1 MIKAEL
7 ILDTR
12 SKSKNGYPVKIRIY
26 DTLAKTKS
34 PHKYVNL
41 KVYQN
46 NLDLKLDPFLRR
58 RAADLDNEVNFCNEN
73 FYKLDE
79 AVDLIKN
86 GIPPDDIDLEI
97 ELLEKKLEILK
108 KKKGIQKGVG
118 FIEFT
123 NTLIAERKIK
133 KIPTDSYTR
142 IIKSVESFITPKLDI
157 PINSITKEWV
167 NDYDLFF
174 KEKKLTD
181 SSIHTYISIIRAIY
195 REAQTRESLNIKSD
209 NPFNKLR
216 NFKKE
221 KIESELTI
229 DDLIKIKNLSI
240 NDIKTRSNIGSFG
253 IKRLADIFLFQFAIG
268 GQDMAEIGMLKWS
281 NIKDGRVK
289 IKRHKNRFKKSSGEY
304 IDNKLNDFCLNVIE
318 TYGDKQDE
326 RVFSFLINP
335 DLEMNRYRNQI
346 NKFNKV
352 GFSVLAKTIGSTNTF
367 TTKST
372 RYLFRTEGGNLLVDS
387 YILMKLQGHSPK
399 GITFGYQGALN
410 YDVQDREHQKILDL
424 VFKE

>member
-1 MIKAEL
+1 MIKADL

-12 SKSKNGYPVKIRIY
+12 TKSKNGYPVKIRVY
-26 DTLAKTKS
+26 DTLVKTKS
-34 PHKYVNL
+34 PHKYISL
-41 KVYQN
+41 KIYQN
-46 NLDLKLDPFLRR
+46 SQQLKLDATLRKR
-58 RAADLDNEVNFCNEN
+58 ISDLDNEVEFCNQN
-73 FYKLDE
+73 FYKLEE

-97 ELLEKKLEILK
+97 ELLEKKLEFLK
-108 KKKGIQKGVG
+108 KKKGLERGIGI
-118 FIEFT
+118 IEFT
-123 NTLIAERKIK
+123 NTLIQERKIK
-133 KIPTDSYTR
+133 NIPTDSYKR
-142 IIKSVESFITPKLDI
+142 IIKTVESFITPKKDI

-167 NDYDLFF
+167 NSYDLYY

-221 KIESELTI
+221 KVESQLTI
-229 DDLIKIKNLSI
+229 DDLKKIKNLNI
-240 NDIKTRSNIGSFG
+240 EDIKTRSNIGSYG
-253 IKRLADIFLFQFAIG
+253 VKRLADIFLFQFAIG
-268 GQDMAEIGMLKWS
+268 GQDMAEIAMLKWS
-281 NIKDGRVK
+281 NINDGRIK

-304 IDNKLNDFCLNVIE
+304 IDNKLNNFCINIIE
-318 TYGDKQDE
+318 KYGDKSDE
-326 RVFSFLINP
+326 RIFSFLVNP
-335 DLEMNRYRNQI
+335 DLEMDKYRTQV

-352 GFSVLAKTIGSTNTF
+352 GFSVLAKTIGTKNAF

-372 RYLFRTEGGNLLVDS
+372 RYLFRTIGGNLMIDS

-399 GITFGYQGALN
+399 GITFGYQGVLN

-424 VFKE
+424 VF